1 MTEDLGDCAMRTAAT
16 REPNP
21 VSRFRP
27 VGRVSAIAT
36 GHRTYLDNPRLFRTV
51 ERKPPHP
58 WGHRR
63 MIDKRMIEGR
73 R

>member
-1 MTEDLGDCAMRTAAT
+1 
-16 REPNP
+16 
-21 VSRFRP
+21 
-27 VGRVSAIAT
+27 VSAIAT